1 MLKDVYLAGGSRTPL
16 GMFNG
21 AFADV
26 SAAKLGAT
34 VINAALER
42 ARVPVGDVDEVVFGN
57 VIGAGLGQNIARQA
71 ALGAGLP
78 VSCGATTVNKVCGS
92 ALRAIILSAQ
102 AVQCGDADLVVAG
115 GTESMTGAPY
125 LLPKARRGF
134 RMGDGK
140 VIDAMIHDG
149 LWDVYN
155 NVHMGT
161 CGDRCASEFGFT
173 REDQDAFSVESYR
186 RALAAQ
192 AAGHFENEVVPVEV
206 VDRKGTTI
214 VDRDEEPAR
223 FVEEKLRKL
232 KPAFDPKGTVTAGN
246 ASGVSDGAAAVV
258 VVGQDRAKSLGISP
272 AARILGHAN
281 VAMEPDRFTVAPVHA
296 IKKLCDRLSIKT
308 GDVDLFEINEA
319 FGVVTMVAMKELSL
333 PHAKVNVFGGAVA
346 LGHPLGA
353 TGARIVVTLMNAL
366 KILGKKLGIACLCIG
381 GGEASAIAIERCD
394 R

>member
-1 MLKDVYLAGGSRTPL
+1 MLKDVYLAGGSRTPM
-16 GMFNG
+16 GMFHG

-26 SAAKLGAT
+26 SAAKLGSA
-34 VINAALER
+34 VIEAALVR
-42 ARVPVGDVDEVVFGN
+42 GRVKVGDVDEVIFGN

-92 ALRAIILSAQ
+92 SLRAIILSAQ

-125 LLPKARRGF
+125 LLPKVRRGL

-140 VIDAMIHDG
+140 VVDSMVHDG
-149 LWDVYN
+149 LWDAYN

-161 CGDRCASEFGFT
+161 CGDRCAGEFGFT
-173 REDQDAFSVESYR
+173 REDQDAFSVESFR
-186 RALAAQ
+186 RALGAQ
-192 AAGHFENEVVPVEV
+192 EAGHFENVVVPVEV
-206 VDRKGTTI
+206 IGRKGTTI

-232 KPAFDPKGTVTAGN
+232 KPAFDPAGTVTAGN
-246 ASGVSDGAAAVV
+246 ASGISDGAAAAVV
-258 VVGQDRAKSLGISP
+258 VEKERARSLGISP
-272 AARILGHAN
+272 DARILGHAN

-308 GDVDLFEINEA
+308 ADVDLFEINEA
-319 FGVVTMVAMKELSL
+319 FAVVTMVAMKELSL
-333 PHAKVNVFGGAVA
+333 PHEKVNVFGGAVA

-366 KILGKKLGIACLCIG
+366 KIRGKKLGIACLCIG

-394 R
+394 H